1 MSVTRNPCRYCVA
14 AFRDKRTGHH
24 RPNFT
29 VECQLCGNRKEY
41 NRHLESKRMFEPGDP
56 ITELS
61 ELLKQ
66 EWVIWHGRTR
76 HIEMFRSMSVRTVEE
91 FLKHGTFRKAIRK
104 ENNDG

>member
-14 AFRDKRTGHH
+14 AFVRKNSHLPSLKNECLTCQYQKEH
-24 RPNFT
+24 R
-29 VECQLCGNRKEY
+29 EY
-41 NRHLESKRMFEPGDP
+41 LESKRMFEPGDP

-66 EWVIWHGRTR
+66 EWVIWHGRTK
-76 HIEMFRSMSVRTVEE
+76 HIEMFRSMSVRTVEQ
-91 FLKHGTFRKAIRK
+91 FIKNGAFRKAVRK